1 MSRAFVKEDDDAAA
15 ALPERPISPHPN
27 YVTAA
32 GLAGIEAETARL
44 QAEMHAAAGDRD
56 AAARIGRDLRY
67 WQARR
72 ASAEL
77 IPAPADNGQVRFG
90 SRITLRDAS
99 GQMRTLR
106 IVGEDEA
113 DPRAGTL
120 SYVAPLARALI
131 GKAAGDEVAAPGG
144 RMEILAI
151 D

>member
-1 MSRAFVKEDDDAAA
+1 
-15 ALPERPISPHPN
+15 
-27 YVTAA
+27 
-32 GLAGIEAETARL
+32 
-44 QAEMHAAAGDRD
+44 MHAAAGDRD

-99 GQMRTLR
+99 GRMRTLR

>member
-99 GQMRTLR
+99 GRMRTLR

-144 RMEILAI
+144 RMEIVTI

>member
-99 GQMRTLR
+99 GRMRTLR

-144 RMEILAI
+144 RMEIVAI

>member
-90 SRITLRDAS
+90 SQITLRDAS
-99 GQMRTLR
+99 GRMRTLR

-144 RMEILAI
+144 RMEIVAI

>member
-1 MSRAFVKEDDDAAA
+1 MSRAFVREDDDAAA

-99 GQMRTLR
+99 GRIRTLR

-131 GKAAGDEVAAPGG
+131 GKAVGDEVAAPGG
-144 RMEILAI
+144 RMEIVAI

>member
-99 GQMRTLR
+99 GRMRTLR

>member
-27 YVTAA
+27 YVTPA

-99 GQMRTLR
+99 GRMRTLR

-131 GKAAGDEVAAPGG
+131 GKAVGDEVAAPGG
-144 RMEILAI
+144 LMEIVAI